1 MRTMAAF
8 RIFDVTVNN
17 RQAIPRRGAA
27 ILASN
32 HISYADAPFSWAASR
47 RVVVAIAM
55 AELWRVPGLG
65 PVMWLLGHIPIKRG
79 NKRSAKRMLA
89 RATRVLE
96 HGGVVLIYPEGKCSP
111 TGKLAETL
119 KPGVAQLAFATGAP
133 IVPVGIIGSNKVVP
147 LGSLRVHRKEPV
159 TLNFGE
165 PINPCAQRYL
175 GPEDEAQERLLADL
189 REAILALSTPEPA
202 AA

>member
-1 MRTMAAF
+1 MAAF

-17 RQAIPRRGAA
+17 RQAIPRRGVA

-32 HISYADAPFSWAASR
+32 HISIADAPFSWAASR

-89 RATRVLE
+89 RATRV
-96 HGGVVLIYPEGKCSP
+96 
-111 TGKLAETL
+111 
-119 KPGVAQLAFATGAP
+119 P